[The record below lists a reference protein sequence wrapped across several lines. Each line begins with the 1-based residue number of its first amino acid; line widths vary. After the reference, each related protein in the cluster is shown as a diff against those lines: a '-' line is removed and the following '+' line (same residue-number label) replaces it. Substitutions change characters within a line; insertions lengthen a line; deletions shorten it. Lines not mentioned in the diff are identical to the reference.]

1 MTLELPGFADPVGDS
16 QACFRI
22 VLDAMARPGTIHT
35 VGSPAGPPAPLGRAT
50 AAVLLTLA
58 DFDTPLWLD
67 PAMADAAPWVAFHCG
82 APGAALDRAAF
93 AVGLGAIDFDAVAAG
108 TDDGPEDG
116 ATVVLQV
123 DGLGSGAA
131 FTLEGPGLEAATVFR
146 ASLPLGFAGM
156 WAANHARFPR
166 GFDVIL
172 CAGDRLAALPRSL
185 RLREG

>member
-1 MTLELPGFADPVGDS
+1 MTLALPGFADPVGDS
-16 QACFRI
+16 QACFRA
-22 VLDAMARPGTIHT
+22 VLDAMARPGTIHA
-35 VGSPAGPPAPLGRAT
+35 VGMPAEPPAPLGRAA

-67 PAMADAAPWVAFHCG
+67 PAAADAAPWLAFHCG
-82 APGAALDRAAF
+82 TPMAALDRAAF
-93 AVGLGAIDFDAVAAG
+93 VVGIGAVEFEAVFAG

-116 ATVVLQV
+116 ATVVLQI
-123 DGLGSGAA
+123 DALGSGPA
-131 FTLEGPGLEAATVFR
+131 FILDGPGLEAEAVFR
-146 ASLPLGFAGM
+146 ASLPPGFAAS